1 MRVKLEFFATLREK
15 FGKSIELD
23 IPNKEEAAI
32 REILSLVEN
41 LTSELI
47 ENGEV
52 KPMYKI
58 LVNGLNIEFLDKLET
73 KIKDGDEISIFPP
86 AGGG

>member
-1 MRVKLEFFATLREK
+1 MKIKLEFFATLREK
-15 FGKSIELD
+15 FGKEKEVELQSS
-23 IPNKEEAAI
+23 NATI
-32 REILSLVEN
+32 REALAKVEG
-41 LTSELI
+41 LLEEITEGDKL
-47 ENGEV
+47 
-52 KPMYKI
+52 KPMYKV